1 VTGVQDV
8 CSSDLKHGKIHKPYD
23 AIWFEDSATEI
34 GKYVTK
40 ALDIKK

>member
-1 VTGVQDV
+1 MCRYWYQTI
-8 CSSDLKHGKIHKPYD
+8 SEKHGKIPKPYD

-40 ALDIKK
+40 ALDIKH